1 MAILSL
7 TRLRLHSWR
16 AYPGFI
22 VWVLGSLLQSL
33 RADGLLHLMLLRD
46 RHNAF
51 WTLTL
56 WRDQQAMQTFRN
68 QGSHGQAMRRLTQWC
83 DESAAAH
90 WSLDDAELQQARE
103 PDWSA
108 LQQRLMRDG
117 HFAPLPLA
125 SMDQRE
131 HRIPAP
137 ALGRGRL
144 IRLR

>member
-22 VWVLGSLLQSL
+22 VWVLGSILQSL
-33 RADGLLHLMLLRD
+33 RCDGLLGLMLLRD

-68 QGSHGQAMRRLTQWC
+68 QGSHGQAMRQLAQWC

-90 WSLDDAELQQARE
+90 WSLEEAELQQARE
-103 PDWSA
+103 PDWVA
-108 LQQRLMRDG
+108 LQQSLMRDG
-117 HFAPLPLA
+117 HFAQLPLA
-125 SMDQRE
+125 SLHQRE
-131 HRIPAP
+131 HWIPAP

>member
-1 MAILSL
+1 MALLSL

-22 VWVLGSLLQSL
+22 LWVVGSLLQSL
-33 RADGLLHLMLLRD
+33 RSDGLLGLMLLRD

-56 WRDQQAMQTFRN
+56 WRDQQAMQVFRN
-68 QGSHGQAMRRLTQWC
+68 QGSHGQAMRRLAQWC

-90 WSLDDAELQQARE
+90 WQVNEAVLDQLRR
-103 PDWSA
+103 PDWTV
-108 LQQRLMRDG
+108 LQRRLMQEG

-125 SMDQRE
+125 SPDQSERK
-131 HRIPAP
+131 IPAP

-144 IRLR
+144 ISLR